1 MIATLMMNIVKEK
14 IADSASFFRY
24 SIDAFQRRSI
34 DIRITCL

>member
-14 IADSASFFRY
+14 TADNASFFRY
-24 SIDAFQRRSI
+24 SIDAFHRRVI